1 MIIGTVTVSHLP
13 VWSHTIKHTWS
24 APVCPAVGVKVR
36 HTLWVVLFTVGVPML
51 PLVGAPQTVTVCVSP
66 VSGSLMSPQTVAGLS
81 DGVTI
86 GGITGTG
93 GLVAITVCIT
103 ELEVFTDCVQPNG
116 IALFLEVK
124 AMV

>member
-1 MIIGTVTVSHLP
+1 
-13 VWSHTIKHTWS
+13 
-24 APVCPAVGVKVR
+24 
-36 HTLWVVLFTVGVPML
+36 ML

-93 GLVAITVCIT
+93 GYVAITVCIT
-103 ELEVFTDCVQPNG
+103 ELEVFTGCVQPNG
-116 IALFLEVK
+116 IELFLDVK